1 MMLIGAHALTAAA
14 LGTRTPLLVEVVRAR
29 TAGTLSEARRSLFQ
43 NACWGLDRW
52 CPGCQIRL
60 IRTRAAN
67 LAAGQLLRP
76 REHHSANAC
85 SPPPLLNGHVSSLPP
100 Y

>member
-1 MMLIGAHALTAAA
+1 MTFRPRGHRRACERIGPAAGPA
-14 LGTRTPLLVEVVRAR
+14 AAR